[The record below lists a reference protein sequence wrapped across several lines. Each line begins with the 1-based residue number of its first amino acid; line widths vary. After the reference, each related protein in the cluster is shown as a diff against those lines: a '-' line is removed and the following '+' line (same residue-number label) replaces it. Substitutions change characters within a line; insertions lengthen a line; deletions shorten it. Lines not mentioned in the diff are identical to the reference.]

1 MKQDNSLRGRK
12 CRVIYG
18 YRSAYPH
25 PLKLK
30 SGEVVTIG
38 EKRSEWS
45 GWLWC
50 EDQDGKKGWVPESY
64 VERKGDTGKVDV
76 EYDAT
81 ELTVEKG
88 EELEIIKEE
97 KGWLWCK
104 NKKGNFGWIPKKK
117 VSIV

>member
-1 MKQDNSLRGRK
+1 MRKEDSLKGRK
-12 CRVIYG
+12 CRVISG
-18 YRSAYPH
+18 YLSAYPH

-38 EKRSEWS
+38 EKKSQWS

-50 EDQDGKKGWVPESY
+50 KDQTGKKGWIPESY
-64 VERKGDTGKVDV
+64 IERKRDTGKMLV

-88 EELEIIKEE
+88 EELEIIKAES
-97 KGWLWCK
+97 GWLWCK
-104 NKKGNFGWIPKKK
+104 NKNGDFGWIPKEK
-117 VSIV
+117 VLRM